1 MDKYIM
7 ITTTFDNKEEANK
20 IIEILLEKR
29 LVSCCQLSNI
39 TSSYHWK
46 GKIEHTEE
54 LLLQM
59 KSKKELFKEIEKVIL
74 DNHSYETPQLI
85 AYDIVDGYKGYLD
98 WIGNKIMKLYVIRH
112 GQTNWN
118 LKGII
123 QGQKDIEL
131 NDKGINEARKAKD
144 EFNSLKID
152 LIMCSP
158 LKRAKET
165 AKILNTDKNIN
176 IIYKSE
182 LIERGLGDFEGK
194 SCITEEDDIY
204 NYHMNKT
211 IRNIEPVVDLCNRV
225 NELIDEIKNKYK
237 GKNILLV
244 THSGTARAIERYF
257 YGIDENGDLPPE
269 NLKNCEIRE
278 YEIMEK

>member
-1 MDKYIM
+1 
-7 ITTTFDNKEEANK
+7 
-20 IIEILLEKR
+20 
-29 LVSCCQLSNI
+29 
-39 TSSYHWK
+39 
-46 GKIEHTEE
+46 
-54 LLLQM
+54 
-59 KSKKELFKEIEKVIL
+59 
-74 DNHSYETPQLI
+74 
-85 AYDIVDGYKGYLD
+85 
-98 WIGNKIMKLYVIRH
+98 MKLYVIRH

-182 LIERGLGDFEGK
+182 LIERGLGDFEGE

-225 NELIDEIKNKYK
+225 NDLIDEIKNKYK

-244 THSGTARAIERYF
+244 THSGTARAIERYI
-257 YGIDENGDLPPE
+257 YGIDEKGDLPPE

>member
-1 MDKYIM
+1 
-7 ITTTFDNKEEANK
+7 
-20 IIEILLEKR
+20 
-29 LVSCCQLSNI
+29 
-39 TSSYHWK
+39 
-46 GKIEHTEE
+46 
-54 LLLQM
+54 
-59 KSKKELFKEIEKVIL
+59 
-74 DNHSYETPQLI
+74 
-85 AYDIVDGYKGYLD
+85 
-98 WIGNKIMKLYVIRH
+98 MKLYVIRH

-182 LIERGLGDFEGK
+182 LIERGLGDFEGE

-257 YGIDENGDLPPE
+257 YGIDENGNLPPE